1 MKCTSSAKSRMDAN
15 MQLTINSFRSHFP
28 DNIFSLTLPW
38 LLVKSLTFHWQ
49 LSNSQYFQVFQTS
62 GHPDYMYSF
71 ALARKDIQVQNKW
84 RMKIKEAN
92 NWPTIGHW
100 NSVHAFFF
108 IHYHKII
115 TKQNTQQMQMH
126 TQPQWNDWWQHQAAS
141 VVLSSCPIPPPASPH
156 FLGTHGVPS
165 PQLITGQRIQ
175 LITYMVKDS
184 INNKLCNPLWAH

>member
-1 MKCTSSAKSRMDAN
+1 MDAN
-15 MQLTINSFRSHFP
+15 MQLTINSFRPHFP

-38 LLVKSLTFHWQ
+38 LLVKSLTFPWQ

-62 GHPDYMYSF
+62 GHPDLY
-71 ALARKDIQVQNKW
+71 VQFCPGPKGYTGSKQMENENQGGKQLT
-84 RMKIKEAN
+84 N
-92 NWPTIGHW
+92 HW
-100 NSVHAFFF
+100 SLKQCTCIFF

-141 VVLSSCPIPPPASPH
+141 VVLSSCPIPPLASPH

-165 PQLITGQRIQ
+165 PQLITGQCIQ